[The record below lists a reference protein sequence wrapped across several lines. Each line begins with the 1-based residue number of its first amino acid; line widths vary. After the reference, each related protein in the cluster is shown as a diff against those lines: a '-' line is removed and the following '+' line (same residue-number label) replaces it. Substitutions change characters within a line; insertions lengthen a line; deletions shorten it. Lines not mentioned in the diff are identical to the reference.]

1 MCCDAAGKW
10 PSLLEHL
17 GFTDLKEASWCK
29 QLSKMMDADIS
40 DRRKAET
47 RGLGSGNLL
56 ELSLILFSLDY
67 QGPTIGDSLQVA

>member
-1 MCCDAAGKW
+1 MALPVGAPGIHRFERG
-10 PSLLEHL
+10 S
-17 GFTDLKEASWCK
+17 SCK
-29 QLSKMMDADIS
+29 QLSKMMDADVS

-56 ELSLILFSLDY
+56 ELSLILFILDY